1 MTSQRS
7 KIHVTYTASGLS
19 RYEIKVWHTELNK
32 IQVIRGD
39 EKSIVEQKAEAK
51 IRQWD
56 EMWEKKEKLS
66 LAKDQ
71 TSEALL
77 ELEKLGNILKYT
89 IAIDWASLKNKDK
102 FLEPKPQ
109 KPSPKKPKE
118 LSIPPPPEKDTKIPK
133 KNKELSI
140 PSPPEKDIKIPP
152 PPEKDTKIP
161 PPPDSKDGK
170 YRPKYGLLEYVF
182 SRKKYL
188 EEKKNLAFQEYR
200 RDFEKWE
207 AKKADILEHNKMAF
221 EKWEAKKA
229 DILNRNKRA
238 LEDYKKELEEI
249 EMQHKKK
256 TSKNGNYGDK
266 SF

>member
-56 EMWEKKEKLS
+56 EMWEKKGKLS

-133 KNKELSI
+133 K
-140 PSPPEKDIKIPP
+140 
-152 PPEKDTKIP
+152 TK
-161 PPPDSKDGK
+161 SSQFHH
-170 YRPKYGLLEYVF
+170 LL
-182 SRKKYL
+182 
-188 EEKKNLAFQEYR
+188 
-200 RDFEKWE
+200 
-207 AKKADILEHNKMAF
+207 
-221 EKWEAKKA
+221 
-229 DILNRNKRA
+229 
-238 LEDYKKELEEI
+238 
-249 EMQHKKK
+249 KK
-256 TSKNGNYGDK
+256 TLKFHHLLKKTPKFHHLRILKMENIDLSMV
-266 SF
+266 F